1 MNATT
6 SHNTQRR
13 LHAGWL
19 LLSLLVVLT
28 AVSVRAAPP
37 IPTMPQEGVVSA
49 EEIEAAIKAVEARDD
64 LAKDVKAKIIDRL
77 HQAQRYREAYLS
89 NVATMERYVKARD
102 AAPKETERLRKELE
116 APPKT
121 EVTAKQLDISDR
133 TPLVELEQ
141 RLAQEQANLTALETK
156 LSEFDNGIQE
166 QLARPNQ
173 ARERLTEV
181 RQSQD
186 QLAAALDASPPP
198 GEPEIQTQARKLAFK
213 LQRKAQSAEVNTLD
227 QELLSY
233 NPRLELLKAQRDRTA
248 RSVANV
254 SVVVKFLQ
262 GLVNERREA
271 EAKKAEA
278 EAAADKLHAAG
289 KHPAIRAL
297 AEQNAELAQQVT
309 ELTSDLQRLTNA
321 RAAAENQAKQFEQ
334 SLQRIKQRVEIGGL
348 TSSLG
353 RVLIQE
359 KRNLPQLSDLRSEMR
374 KRKHRLAE
382 IGLAQVRIEEER
394 RELTSV
400 GDKLD
405 ALMAG
410 IEKTPI
416 EGQDLRKERVEVEKL
431 LRDRRDLL
439 RQAAGTYSSY
449 LNAVSDLDF
458 AQQRMLQN
466 AETYRSFL
474 DERLLWIPTSAP
486 LSIRSAQDLATAI
499 AWFLRPDNW
508 LSTVRTLLAE
518 AWNSSGST
526 LLGILIV
533 GVLFWL
539 RRSLRTLINEIA
551 KQVGKLSTDTIGL
564 TVKAFAITLAIAL
577 PWPVAFLLTGLLL
590 DNAVEAPP
598 FAHAVGRGLMVVGPI
613 LYNLLAFREF
623 CRPLGVGDKH
633 FQWNK
638 QGLALLRRD
647 LRRVMLILVPSAF
660 VAVVAFRGGEPQYA
674 DSLGRLGL
682 MLIMMALAWFFWEV
696 FHPQHGVPAPYL
708 KDHPDGWFFRTRYL
722 WFLGIVGAPV
732 ALVVLAGFGFSYTA
746 ATLSRQIID
755 SLWLLV
761 GIIVVNDLVIRWLS
775 LAQRKI
781 AWKRALE
788 KREAARAAREE
799 KGEKAEV
806 AAGEGEA
813 PPVEPEEL
821 DLAVVDVQTRKL
833 LHTVLFFSGAIGA
846 FLIWADV
853 FPALGVFD
861 EVSVWSQTITVDGE
875 QVVQP
880 ITLAN
885 LLIGLVIL
893 IVTLAAARNL
903 PGVLEIGI
911 LQRTSLEPGSRYAI
925 TTLTRYTI
933 FTIGLLLVLN
943 TIGWQWS
950 QVQWLIAALGVGLGF
965 GLQEIVANFISG
977 LIILFERPVRVGD
990 TVTVG
995 ELSGTVSR
1003 IRIRATTITD
1013 WDRKEILVP
1022 NRSFITE
1029 QVINWT
1035 LTDPITRIVI
1045 PVGIAYGSDTVMA
1058 HRVMTDTIKKIP
1070 LVLDEPEPRV
1080 YFMGFGDSSLDFKLF
1095 VYVRGLTDRLP
1106 LMHEVHTQINRALE
1120 DAGIT
1125 IPFPQRD
1132 LHVRSVDDRIFRQ
1145 SSKARDGREEGQ
1157 D

>member
-1 MNATT
+1 MNAI
-6 SHNTQRR
+6 SQQKKIRR
-13 LHAGWL
+13 FHHGLQL
-19 LLSLLVVLT
+19 LTLFVVLS
-28 AVSVRAAPP
+28 ALPVWAAPP

-49 EEIEAAIKAVEARDD
+49 EEIEAAIKVVEARDD
-64 LAKDVKAKIIDRL
+64 LAQEVKSKIIDRL
-77 HQAQRYREAYLS
+77 RQAQRYREAYLT
-89 NVATMERYVKARD
+89 NVATSERYAKARD
-102 AAPKETERLRKELE
+102 DAPKETERLRKELE

-121 EVTAKQLDISDR
+121 EVTAKGLGITDK
-133 TPLVELEQ
+133 TPLIELEQ
-141 RLAQEQANLTALETK
+141 RLAQEQANLTAIQTK
-156 LSEFDNGIQE
+156 LSEFDNRIQE

-181 RQSQD
+181 KQSQD
-186 QLAAALDASPPP
+186 QLAAAIDAPPPP
-198 GEPEIQTQARKLAFK
+198 GEPEIRTQARKLAFQ
-213 LQRKAQSAEVNTLD
+213 LQRKAQSAEVNMLD

-248 RSVANV
+248 RSEANV
-254 SVVVKFLQ
+254 GVVVKFLQ
-262 GLVNERREA
+262 ELVNERRQA
-271 EAKKAEA
+271 EAKRAEA
-278 EAAADKLHAAG
+278 EATADKLQAAG

-309 ELTSDLQRLTNA
+309 ELTSDLQRLTDSRA
-321 RAAAENQAKQFEQ
+321 RAENLAKQFEQ
-334 SLQRIKQRVEIGGL
+334 SLQRTKQRVEVGGL

-394 RELTSV
+394 RELTSI
-400 GDKLD
+400 GDKVD
-405 ALMAG
+405 AIMSG
-410 IEKTPI
+410 IEKTPV
-416 EGQDLRKERVEVEKL
+416 EGQDLRKERAEVEKL

-449 LNAVSDLDF
+449 LNAISDLDF
-458 AQQRMLQN
+458 AQQRMLQS
-466 AETYRSFL
+466 AEAYREFL
-474 DERLLWIPTSAP
+474 DERLLWIRTSAP
-486 LSIRSAQDLATAI
+486 MSIRTAQDLASAI
-499 AWFLRPDNW
+499 VWFLSPDNW
-508 LSTVRTLLAE
+508 LSTGRTLLGE
-518 AWNSSGST
+518 AGDSSGYI
-526 LLGILIV
+526 LLGVLVV
-533 GVLFWL
+533 GGLFWARRLL
-539 RRSLRTLINEIA
+539 RRRIDEIA
-551 KQVGKLSTDTIGL
+551 TKVGRLSTDTIWL
-564 TVKAFAITLAIAL
+564 TIKAFVITLAIAL
-577 PWPVAFLLTGLLL
+577 PWPVALLLPGLLL
-590 DNAVEAPP
+590 ENAVDAPP
-598 FAHAVGRGLMVVGPI
+598 FAHGVGRALMVVAPI
-613 LYNLLAFREF
+613 LYNFLAFREF
-623 CRPLGVGDKH
+623 CRPNGVGDKH

-638 QGLALLRRD
+638 QGLTLLRRD
-647 LRRVMLILVPSAF
+647 LRRVVLILMPGVF
-660 VAVVAFRGGEPQYA
+660 VAVLAFNSGEPQYA
-674 DSLGRLGL
+674 DSLGRLAFL
-682 MLIMMALAWFFWEV
+682 VVMLALAWFFWRV
-696 FHPQHGVPAPYL
+696 FHPLHGVPAPYI
-708 KDHPDGWFFRTRYL
+708 KGNPDGWLYRTRYL
-722 WFLGIVGAPV
+722 WFLGIVGAPI
-732 ALVVLAGFGFSYTA
+732 ALLVLAAFGFAYTA
-746 ATLSRQIID
+746 GTLSRQIID

-788 KREAARAAREE
+788 KREAVRTARDQ
-799 KGEKAEV
+799 KGEKAE
-806 AAGEGEA
+806 AGEGEA
-813 PPVEPEEL
+813 PLVEPEEL
-821 DLAVVDVQTRKL
+821 DLAVVDSQTRKL

-853 FPALGVFD
+853 FPALGILD
-861 EVSVWSQTITVDGE
+861 QVSVWSQTVTVDGE

-933 FTIGLLLVLN
+933 FTIGVLLVLN

-995 ELSGTVSR
+995 ELNGTVSR

-1022 NRSFITE
+1022 NKSFITE
-1029 QVINWT
+1029 RVINWT

-1045 PVGIAYGSDTVMA
+1045 PVGIAYGSDTVKA
-1058 HRVMTDTIKKIP
+1058 HQVMMDTIRSIP

-1080 YFMGFGDSSLDFKLF
+1080 YFMGFGDSSLDFKLYI
-1095 VYVRGLTDRLP
+1095 YVRSLADRLP
-1106 LMHEVHTQINRALE
+1106 LMHEVHMQINRALE

-1132 LHVRSVDDRIFRQ
+1132 LHLRSVDDRIFGQ
-1145 SSKARDGREEGQ
+1145 SLGARDDRQGGR

>member
-6 SHNTQRR
+6 RKQNPRR
-13 LHAGWL
+13 NPAGLGLLTL
-19 LLSLLVVLT
+19 LLVLT
-28 AVSVRAAPP
+28 AAPLWAAPP
-37 IPTMPQEGVVSA
+37 IPTMPPEGIVSA
-49 EEIEAAIKAVEARDD
+49 EEIEAAVKGVEARDD
-64 LAKDVKAKIIDRL
+64 LAPEVKSKIIDRL
-77 HQAQRYREAYLS
+77 HQAQRFREAYLS
-89 NVATMERYVKARD
+89 NVATSERYAKARD
-102 AAPKETERLRKELE
+102 DAPKETEQLRKELE

-121 EVTAKQLDISDR
+121 EVTAKGLGITDE
-133 TPLVELEQ
+133 TPLTEIEQ
-141 RLAQEQANLTALETK
+141 RLAQEQANLTAIQTK
-156 LSEFDNGIQE
+156 LSEFDNRIQE
-166 QLARPNQ
+166 QLARPNK

-181 RQSQD
+181 KQSQD
-186 QLAAALDASPPP
+186 QLATAIDATPPP
-198 GEPEIQTQARKLAFK
+198 GEPEIQTQARKLAFQ
-213 LQRKAQSAEVNTLD
+213 LQRKAQSAEINTLD

-248 RSVANV
+248 RSEANV
-254 SVVVKFLQ
+254 GVVVTFLQ
-262 GLVNERREA
+262 GLVNERRQA

-297 AEQNAELAQQVT
+297 AEQNAELAQEVA
-309 ELTSDLQRLTNA
+309 ELTSDLQRLTNS
-321 RAAAENQAKQFEQ
+321 RAAAENLAKQFEQ
-334 SLQRIKQRVEIGGL
+334 SLQRIKQRIEIGGL

-353 RVLIQE
+353 RVLMQE
-359 KRNLPQLSDLRSEMR
+359 KRNLPQLSDLRNEMR

-394 RELTSV
+394 RELTSIE
-400 GDKLD
+400 DKVD
-405 ALMAG
+405 TLMAG
-410 IEKTPI
+410 IEKTPVQG
-416 EGQDLRKERVEVEKL
+416 EDLRKDRTEVEKL

-439 RQAAGTYSSY
+439 RQAASTYSSY

-466 AETYRSFL
+466 AEAYREFL
-474 DERLLWIPTSAP
+474 DERLLWIRTSGP
-486 LSIRSAQDLATAI
+486 MSIRTAQDFASAI
-499 AWFLRPDNW
+499 AWFLTPGNW
-508 LSTVRTLLAE
+508 LSTGRTLLVE
-518 AWNSSGST
+518 AGDSSGYT
-526 LLGILIV
+526 LFGFLIV

-539 RRSLRTLINEIA
+539 RRSLRTLLDGIA
-551 KQVGKLSTDTIGL
+551 QKVGRLSTDTIWL
-564 TVKAFAITLAIAL
+564 TIKAFAITLAIAL

-590 DNAVEAPP
+590 ENAVDPPP
-598 FAHAVGRGLMVVGPI
+598 FAQAVGRALIVVAPI

-623 CRPLGVGDKH
+623 CRPRGVGDKH
-633 FQWNK
+633 FQWDK
-638 QGLALLRRD
+638 QGLELLRRD
-647 LRRVMLILVPSAF
+647 LRHVTLILAPSAF
-660 VAVVAFRGGEPQYA
+660 IAVVAFRSGDPQYA

-682 MLIMMALAWFFWEV
+682 MTIMVALAGFFWQV

-708 KDHPDGWFFRTRYL
+708 KAHPDGWLYRIRYL
-722 WFLGIVGAPV
+722 WFVGIVGAPV
-732 ALVVLAGFGFSYTA
+732 ALVVLAGFGFTYTA

-761 GIIVVNDLVIRWLS
+761 GIIVANDLVIRWLS

-788 KREAARAAREE
+788 KREAARAAKEE

-821 DLAVVDVQTRKL
+821 DLAVVDAQTRKL
-833 LHTVLFFSGAIGA
+833 LHTLLFFSGAIGA

-853 FPALGVFD
+853 FPALGIFD
-861 EVSVWSQTITVDGE
+861 EVSVWSQSVTVDGE
-875 QVVQP
+875 QVLKP

-885 LLIGLVIL
+885 LLVGLVIL
-893 IVTLAAARNL
+893 IITLAGARNL

-911 LQRTSLEPGSRYAI
+911 LQRTSLDPGSRYAI
-925 TTLTRYTI
+925 STLTRYAI
-933 FTIGLLLVLN
+933 FTIGLMVALN

-1022 NRSFITE
+1022 NKSFITE
-1029 QVINWT
+1029 RVVNWT

-1045 PVGIAYGSDTVMA
+1045 PVGIAYGSDTLKAHQVML
-1058 HRVMTDTIKKIP
+1058 DTVKAIP
-1070 LVLDEPEPRV
+1070 LILDDPEPRV
-1080 YFMGFGDSSLDFKLF
+1080 FFMGFGESSLDFKL
-1095 VYVRGLTDRLP
+1095 YVFARQLADRLP
-1106 LMHEVHTQINRALE
+1106 LMHEVHMTINKALS
-1120 DAGIT
+1120 DAEIE

-1132 LHVRSVDDRIFRQ
+1132 LHLRTVDDRIFGQ
-1145 SSKARDGREEGQ
+1145 SKEAHPDKGQ
-1157 D
+1157 SPV